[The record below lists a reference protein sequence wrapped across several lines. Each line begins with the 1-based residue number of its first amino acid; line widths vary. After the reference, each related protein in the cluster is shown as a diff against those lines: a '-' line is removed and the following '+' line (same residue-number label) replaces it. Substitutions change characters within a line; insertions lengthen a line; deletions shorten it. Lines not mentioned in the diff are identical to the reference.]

1 MRRRMIRHPLTR
13 CRTWPFWTRP
23 HAVKVW
29 ECPGPAPHLIA
40 RSLGPPPNKH
50 NRRKAIPQDLKL
62 AFYFSYRFSTVKR
75 KLENEDSP
83 RTLTEPFM
91 NITTVKGWRKECGE
105 LAELGGRNREIE
117 CEQRAYARLTG
128 DLDAPLVRLHHR
140 FDQAQSQSQSPLRAA
155 LIATVEA
162 VPDLGRFFRRNPN
175 AGIFNRDDGLL
186 PLPESS

>member
-1 MRRRMIRHPLTR
+1 MDKRQKPATGILEHLEVARCDHP
-13 CRTWPFWTRP
+13 
-23 HAVKVW
+23 
-29 ECPGPAPHLIA
+29 
-40 RSLGPPPNKH
+40 
-50 NRRKAIPQDLKL
+50 
-62 AFYFSYRFSTVKR
+62 STVKR

-91 NITTVKGWRKECGE
+91 NITTMKGWRKECGE

-117 CEQRAYARLTG
+117 CEQRAYARITG

-140 FDQAQSQSQSPLRAA
+140 FDQAQSQSQSSLRAA

-186 PLPESS
+186 PLPESSLGDPPAPPRIFNFIVPSDCEPPLHPVAGRGPH